1 MKSKAVEAGL
11 RGRSSTLPNRSAQA
25 QDASAAPRDPL
36 QVALG
41 QRVRRLRAR
50 RGITRK
56 VLAQTAD
63 VSERHL
69 ANLEAGDG
77 NPSILILQQIAQAL
91 DCALAELLGDETT
104 DSPDWLLIRDLLH
117 GRTPA
122 QLEAARNALNKL
134 FGNPEA
140 RDHRLDR
147 IALIGLRGAGKSTLG
162 RGLADRMGRPLV
174 DLNREI
180 ERLAGCR
187 PDEVHSLYGPAAYR
201 RYERRALEEALVQR
215 PLSVIDTPGGIV
227 TDAATFN
234 LLLSKCYTIWL
245 TAEPEEHMNR
255 VIQQGDLRPMA
266 GNKQAMD
273 DLRLILQ
280 ERTPFYAKA
289 DLLFDTSSKSAADCL
304 NAVAT
309 AIERTL
315 APRE

>member
-1 MKSKAVEAGL
+1 MPPKS
-11 RGRSSTLPNRSAQA
+11 P
-25 QDASAAPRDPL
+25 DAARTAPAATPDVRDPL

-41 QRVRRLRAR
+41 SRVRRLRAR

-56 VLAQTAD
+56 VLAQIAD

-77 NPSILILQQIAQAL
+77 NPSVLILQQIAQAL
-91 DCALAELLGDETT
+91 DCSLAELLGDETT

-122 QLEAARNALNKL
+122 QLEAARNALTQL
-134 FGNPEA
+134 FGSPET

-162 RGLADRMGRPLV
+162 RGLADRLRRPFV

-180 ERLAGCR
+180 ERVAGCR
-187 PDEVHSLYGPAAYR
+187 PDEIHSLYGPVAYR
-201 RYERRALEEALVQR
+201 RYERRALEDALEKH
-215 PLSVIDTPGGIV
+215 PLAVIDTPGGIV
-227 TDAATFN
+227 TEAATFN

-245 TAEPEEHMNR
+245 TAAPEEHMNR
-255 VIQQGDLRPMA
+255 VIAQGDLRPMS

-289 DLLFDTSSKSAADCL
+289 DLLFDTSGKPPAECL
-304 NAVAT
+304 SAVAT
-309 AIERTL
+309 ALERTI
-315 APRE
+315 ATRE